1 MVGEFDSKRKNIVS
15 LFIFLIIIFL
25 FLYKGFI
32 SDSKYYQIEYENYLL
47 SINATNKLSNKIV
60 KRSKLSTNNK
70 IRNSKKDKKKIPKEF
85 EEMENIYMEIKSVI
99 SKSSMQS
106 KKIIEELRRISE
118 NDKIKNN
125 IDNIIQNI
133 NETIITDNSV
143 ESLITVLN
151 EKLKNL
157 RLNFE

>member
-118 NDKIKNN
+118 NDKFKNN
-125 IDNIIQNI
+125 MDNIIQNI
-133 NETIITDNSV
+133 NETINTDNSV

>member
-151 EKLKNL
+151 EKLKKL
-157 RLNFE
+157 KLNFE